1 MKKSMDQLI
10 FLLII
15 VLHEYMEIE
24 IPKIYLTAECIM
36 RALSES
42 DYLQYMESALKIE
55 KLC

>member
-1 MKKSMDQLI
+1 MKKSMEQLI

-42 DYLQYMESALKIE
+42 DYLQYMESPLKIE